1 MPDIYEDEEARKPDR
16 LVFGDGLSAER
27 RPVARSRG

>member
-16 LVFGDGLSAER
+16 LVRGDGSSAER
-27 RPVARSRG
+27 RSVARGRG